1 VQAARSTLEASP
13 DATGQAR
20 RDREMHATIT
30 TDGKAIQARI
40 EPKYKEGSRLA
51 HLIPHCKAVWDKTGE
66 RDVFLHW
73 SYPLSMETCFA
84 FRRVFGQELDV
95 LPALVRWSREEVS
108 RVRSLETLREEAI
121 DAVDLGR
128 VEREAPRLF
137 RAMQDRKYQISGTG
151 FMLAGRQV
159 ILGDDPGLGKTLQA
173 LAACI
178 QDDAREIIVACRRT
192 ATRTVWEKETKRW
205 APGIAVFVAQGTPA
219 QRQKAFDDYSD
230 HPVTIAGTRKML
242 VINIEM
248 VRAKKVETCPLTK
261 GECAVPEWQR
271 DALHPKHY
279 YEAEYKWPFLF
290 SRTWD
295 AIILDESHNL
305 LASTANV
312 QSKRITL
319 QRFGAIRLRR
329 CLAPNGLAIAMSGTP
344 FRSKLEKGWGTLNFL
359 RPDVF
364 GSFWKWAETYFGVDK
379 SGQYW
384 QIGDGEA
391 VLEPRDPQAWDNM
404 LRPYYLKRTKADAAP
419 DLPAIL
425 YAGTPIDAS
434 DPESPRYVQLEMADA
449 DGKPSAQARLYA
461 QMLKDAELT
470 LGDGTRFTATGILA
484 EITRRRQL
492 ATAAV
497 KRGEGRTLLPVLPSN
512 KLDWLIEFAQEREDT
527 GIKFVVAS
535 SFTEVVELA
544 AEVLRKEGFEVATL
558 TGRTSDKDRMRIVE
572 RFQDPD
578 DSLQVVCLNR
588 DAGGE
593 SITLDAADD
602 MVILDIPWIS
612 DRDEQ
617 LEARIHRVSRVHQ
630 VTVYRLVSV
639 GTIDYWMAGLTDSQ
653 RAAVAG
659 ASPRRLSEMLEQEVA
674 A

>member
-1 VQAARSTLEASP
+1 
-13 DATGQAR
+13 
-20 RDREMHATIT
+20 MHATIT
-30 TDGKAIQARI
+30 TDGKRIQARI

-51 HLIPHCKAVWDKTGE
+51 HLIPHCKAEWDKSGE
-66 RDVFLHW
+66 RDVFLGW
-73 SYPLSMETCFA
+73 TYPLSMETCYA
-84 FRRVFGQELDV
+84 FRRVFGRELDV
-95 LPALVRWSREEVS
+95 SSALARWSREELARLS
-108 RVRSLETLREEAI
+108 GLESLREEAI
-121 DAVDLGR
+121 EAVDLSR

-137 RAMQDRKYQISGTG
+137 AAMQDRKYQISGTG
-151 FMLAGRQV
+151 FLLAGKDV
-159 ILGDDPGLGKTLQA
+159 CLGDDPGLGKTLQA
-173 LAACI
+173 LAACV
-178 QDDAREIIVACRRT
+178 QADAREIIVGCRRT
-192 ATRTVWEKETKRW
+192 ATRTVWERETKRW

-219 QRQKAFDDYSD
+219 QRQAAFNAYAD
-230 HPVTIAGTRKML
+230 HPTSIPGTRKML

-248 VRAKKVETCPLTK
+248 VRAKKAETCPLTK

-290 SRTWD
+290 SRQWD
-295 AIILDESHNL
+295 AIIFDESHNL

-312 QSKRITL
+312 GSKRITQ

-329 CLAPNGLAIAMSGTP
+329 CLKAGGLAIAMSGTP
-344 FRSKLEKGWGTLNFL
+344 FRSKLEKAWGTLNWL

-364 GSFWKWAETYFGVDK
+364 GSFWGWAETYFGVDK

-384 QIGDGEA
+384 KIGDGEK
-391 VLEPRDPQAWDNM
+391 VLEPRDPQAWDAM

-419 DLPAIL
+419 DLPPIA
-425 YAGTPIDAS
+425 YAGTPIDP
-434 DPESPRYVQLEMADA
+434 DDEDSPRYVQLEMTDA

-461 QMLKDAELT
+461 QMVKDSEAT
-470 LGDGTRFTATGILA
+470 VDGTRFTATGVLA
-484 EITRRRQL
+484 EITRRRQF
-492 ATAAV
+492 ANAAA
-497 KRGEGRTLLPVLPSN
+497 KLGGGRTLLPCLPSN
-512 KLDWLIEFAQEREDT
+512 KIDWLTEFAQEREDT

-535 SFTEVVELA
+535 SFTQMVELA
-544 AEVLRKEGFEVATL
+544 AEALRAEGFEVATL
-558 TGRTSDKDRMRIVE
+558 TGKTSDADRQLIVE

-578 DSLQVVCLNR
+578 GTLQVICLNR

-602 MVILDIPWIS
+602 MVVLDIPWIS

-617 LEARIHRVSRVHQ
+617 LDARIHRVSRIHQ
-630 VTVYRLVSV
+630 VTIYRLVSV
-639 GTIDYWMAGLTDSQ
+639 GTIDYWMASLTDAQ

-659 ASPRRLSEMLEQEVA
+659 ASPRKLSDMLEQEVA